1 MDNEELSHLL
11 DGYKYLAQLK
21 YRPRDNWFND
31 DWPLLR
37 SEETTTTQKE
47 NTMTEKKLYQIN
59 ISTAGV
65 MTAAGVTHTVFTVKY
80 GHKLAV
86 NSAGKWVMEVKG
98 TGEVITCDKDDVEE
112 VMPYTVSVQ
121 FETGKQY
128 YSYLAEKGS
137 VELNAFY
144 IFDAPLGRAIAQ
156 VIKLDTKSPAA
167 TKEFKP
173 LAKLNV
179 TLP

>member
-1 MDNEELSHLL
+1 MMINWDFPPHSEDMLRYFAASRYN
-11 DGYKYLAQLK
+11 
-21 YRPRDNWFND
+21 RPDQ
-31 DWPLLR
+31 
-37 SEETTTTQKE
+37 QKE

-59 ISTAGV
+59 SLV
-65 MTAAGVTHTVFTVKY
+65 STVKY

-86 NSAGKWVMEVKG
+86 NSAGKWVMEIKG

-112 VMPYTVSVQ
+112 VMPYTVSIQ
-121 FETGKQY
+121 FQTGKQI

-156 VIKLDTKSPAA
+156 VVKLDTKSPAA
-167 TKEFKP
+167 SVEFKP

>member
-1 MDNEELSHLL
+1 MENEEISHLL
-11 DGYKYLAQLK
+11 DSYKYMAQLK
-21 YRPRDNWFND
+21 YGRRDNWY
-31 DWPLLR
+31 PVV
-37 SEETTTTQKE
+37 ETKKE

-59 ISTAGV
+59 TPLDA
-65 MTAAGVTHTVFTVKY
+65 VKY

-98 TGEVITCDKDDVEE
+98 TGEVITCDKNDIEE

-121 FETGKQY
+121 FETGKQI
-128 YSYLAEKGS
+128 YSYLGNKDQL
-137 VELNAFY
+137 ELNAFY
-144 IFDAPLGRAIAQ
+144 LFDSPVGRCIAQ
-156 VIKLDTKSPAA
+156 VVKLDTKSPTA

-179 TLP
+179 TLSE

>member
-1 MDNEELSHLL
+1 M
-11 DGYKYLAQLK
+11 
-21 YRPRDNWFND
+21 RNWDEPTHFD
-31 DWPLLR
+31 DAMR
-37 SEETTTTQKE
+37 YFAASRYNRHDQQKE

-59 ISTAGV
+59 IPVS
-65 MTAAGVTHTVFTVKY
+65 TVKY

-86 NSAGKWVMEVKG
+86 NSAGKWVMEIKG

-112 VMPYTVSVQ
+112 VMPYTVSIQ
-121 FETGKQY
+121 FQTDKQI
-128 YSYLAEKGS
+128 YSYLAEKDS

-144 IFDAPLGRAIAQ
+144 IFDAPIGRAIVQ
-156 VIKLDTKSPAA
+156 VVKLDTKSPASV
-167 TKEFKP
+167 EFKP

>member
-1 MDNEELSHLL
+1 MRNWDEPTHFDDAMRYFAASRYN
-11 DGYKYLAQLK
+11 
-21 YRPRDNWFND
+21 RPDQ
-31 DWPLLR
+31 
-37 SEETTTTQKE
+37 QKE

-59 ISTAGV
+59 SLV
-65 MTAAGVTHTVFTVKY
+65 STVKY

-86 NSAGKWVMEVKG
+86 NSAGKWVMEIKG

-112 VMPYTVSVQ
+112 VMPYTVSIQ
-121 FETGKQY
+121 FGTGKQI

-144 IFDAPLGRAIAQ
+144 IVDAALGRAIAQ

-167 TKEFKP
+167 SVEFKP

-179 TLP
+179 TLS

>member
-1 MDNEELSHLL
+1 MDNEEMSHLM
-11 DGYKYLAQLK
+11 DSYHYMAQLK
-21 YRPRDNWFND
+21 YRPRDNWLEG
-31 DWPLLR
+31 DWN
-37 SEETTTTQKE
+37 TTQKE
-47 NTMTEKKLYQIN
+47 NTMTDKKLYQIN
-59 ISTAGV
+59 
-65 MTAAGVTHTVFTVKY
+65 THDIPAHSYTVKY

-86 NSAGKWVMEVKG
+86 NSSGKWVMEIKG

-121 FETGKQY
+121 FQRGKQI

-144 IFDAPLGRAIAQ
+144 LFDSPMSRCIAQ
-156 VIKLDTKSPAA
+156 VVKLDTKSPTASV
-167 TKEFKP
+167 EFKP

-179 TLP
+179 TLS

>member
-1 MDNEELSHLL
+1 MENEEISHLL
-11 DGYKYLAQLK
+11 DSYKYMAQLK
-21 YRPRDNWFND
+21 YRPRDNWY
-31 DWPLLR
+31 PVV
-37 SEETTTTQKE
+37 ETKKE

-59 ISTAGV
+59 TPLDA
-65 MTAAGVTHTVFTVKY
+65 VKY

-98 TGEVITCDKDDVEE
+98 TGEVITCGKDDIEE

-121 FETGKQY
+121 FETGKQI
-128 YSYLAEKGS
+128 YSYLGNKDQL
-137 VELNAFY
+137 ELNAFY
-144 IFDAPLGRAIAQ
+144 LLDSPMGRCIAQ
-156 VIKLDTKSPAA
+156 VVKLDTKSPTA

-179 TLP
+179 TLSE

>member
-1 MDNEELSHLL
+1 MDNEEMTHLMNS
-11 DGYKYLAQLK
+11 YKYMAQLK
-21 YRPRDNWFND
+21 YRPRNNWLEG
-31 DWPLLR
+31 DWN
-37 SEETTTTQKE
+37 TTKEE

-59 ISTAGV
+59 ISTAIFTDTLV
-65 MTAAGVTHTVFTVKY
+65 SHHSVFTVKY

-86 NSAGKWVMEVKG
+86 NSSGKWVMEIKG

-112 VMPYTVSVQ
+112 VMPYTVSIQ
-121 FETGKQY
+121 FQTGKQI

-144 IFDAPLGRAIAQ
+144 IFDAPLGRAIVQ
-156 VIKLDTKSPAA
+156 VIKLDTKSPSA

-179 TLP
+179 TLS

>member
-1 MDNEELSHLL
+1 MMI
-11 DGYKYLAQLK
+11 
-21 YRPRDNWFND
+21 NWDFPPHSED
-31 DWPLLR
+31 MLR
-37 SEETTTTQKE
+37 YVAASRYNRHDQQKE

-59 ISTAGV
+59 IPVS
-65 MTAAGVTHTVFTVKY
+65 TVKY

-86 NSAGKWVMEVKG
+86 NSAGKWVMEIKG

-112 VMPYTVSVQ
+112 VMPYTVSIQ
-121 FETGKQY
+121 FQTGKQF
-128 YSYLAEKGS
+128 YSYLAEKDS
-137 VELNAFY
+137 VELDAFY

-156 VIKLDTKSPAA
+156 VVKLDTKSPTASV
-167 TKEFKP
+167 EFKP

>member
-1 MDNEELSHLL
+1 MDNEELSHLM
-11 DGYKYLAQLK
+11 DSYRYAELK
-21 YRPRDNWFND
+21 YRPRNNWLEV
-31 DWPLLR
+31 DWNVTK
-37 SEETTTTQKE
+37 EE

-59 ISTAGV
+59 TPLDD
-65 MTAAGVTHTVFTVKY
+65 VKY

-98 TGEVITCDKDDVEE
+98 TGEVITCDKNDVEE
-112 VMPYTVSVQ
+112 VMPYTVSIQ
-121 FETGKQY
+121 FETGKQI

-144 IFDAPLGRAIAQ
+144 IFDAALGRAIAQ
-156 VIKLDTKSPAA
+156 VVKLDTKSPAA
-167 TKEFKP
+167 SVEFKP

-179 TLP
+179 TLSE

>member
-1 MDNEELSHLL
+1 M
-11 DGYKYLAQLK
+11 
-21 YRPRDNWFND
+21 RNWDEPTHFEDAMRYFAASRYNRHD
-31 DWPLLR
+31 Q
-37 SEETTTTQKE
+37 QKE

-59 ISTAGV
+59 TPLDA
-65 MTAAGVTHTVFTVKY
+65 VKY

-98 TGEVITCDKDDVEE
+98 TGEVITCDKNDIEE

-121 FETGKQY
+121 FETGKQI
-128 YSYLAEKGS
+128 YSYLGNKDQL
-137 VELNAFY
+137 ELNAFY
-144 IFDAPLGRAIAQ
+144 LFDSPMGRCIAQ
-156 VIKLDTKSPAA
+156 VVKLDTKSPVA

-179 TLP
+179 TLSE

>member
-1 MDNEELSHLL
+1 
-11 DGYKYLAQLK
+11 
-21 YRPRDNWFND
+21 
-31 DWPLLR
+31 
-37 SEETTTTQKE
+37 
-47 NTMTEKKLYQIN
+47 MTEKKLYQIN
-59 ISTAGV
+59 SLV
-65 MTAAGVTHTVFTVKY
+65 STVKY

-86 NSAGKWVMEVKG
+86 NSAGKWVMEIKG

-112 VMPYTVSVQ
+112 VMPYTVSIQ
-121 FETGKQY
+121 FETGKQI

-144 IFDAPLGRAIAQ
+144 IVDAALGRAIAQ
-156 VIKLDTKSPAA
+156 VVKLDTKSPAA
-167 TKEFKP
+167 SVEFKP

>member
-1 MDNEELSHLL
+1 MRNWDEPTHFEDAMRYFAASRYN
-11 DGYKYLAQLK
+11 
-21 YRPRDNWFND
+21 RPDQ
-31 DWPLLR
+31 
-37 SEETTTTQKE
+37 QKE

-59 ISTAGV
+59 SLV
-65 MTAAGVTHTVFTVKY
+65 STVKY

-86 NSAGKWVMEVKG
+86 NSAGKWVMEIKG

-112 VMPYTVSVQ
+112 VMPYTVSIQ
-121 FETGKQY
+121 FETGKQI

-144 IFDAPLGRAIAQ
+144 IVDAALGRAIAQ
-156 VIKLDTKSPAA
+156 VVKLDTKSPAA
-167 TKEFKP
+167 SVEFKP

>member
-1 MDNEELSHLL
+1 M
-11 DGYKYLAQLK
+11 
-21 YRPRDNWFND
+21 RNWDEPTHFEDAMRYFAASRYNRHD
-31 DWPLLR
+31 Q
-37 SEETTTTQKE
+37 QKE

-59 ISTAGV
+59 IPVS
-65 MTAAGVTHTVFTVKY
+65 TVKY

-86 NSAGKWVMEVKG
+86 NSAGKWVMEIKG

-121 FETGKQY
+121 FQTDKQI
-128 YSYLAEKGS
+128 YSYLAEKDS

-156 VIKLDTKSPAA
+156 VVKLDTKSPSASV
-167 TKEFKP
+167 EFKP

>member
-1 MDNEELSHLL
+1 MENEEASHML
-11 DGYKYLAQLK
+11 DTYRYMAQLK
-21 YRPRDNWFND
+21 YRPRDNWLEG
-31 DWPLLR
+31 DWN
-37 SEETTTTQKE
+37 TTQKE

-59 ISTAGV
+59 IPV
-65 MTAAGVTHTVFTVKY
+65 NTVKY

-86 NSAGKWVMEVKG
+86 NSAGKWVMEIKG

-121 FETGKQY
+121 FQTGKQIY
-128 YSYLAEKGS
+128 NYLAEKGS

-167 TKEFKP
+167 SVEFKP

-179 TLP
+179 TLS